1 MSSAPDG
8 GPDKEPPGRERWAVD
23 LAADVRKTRGEVHAL
38 RNTVVDLASTVSE
51 WGPHLEDTQRDVAE
65 LRGQVDELLES
76 PEIKNA
82 PVDWFKLPAE
92 DAERE
97 WPKLAEFVHEV
108 LGGWYEVTRE
118 QLPDCWA
125 LHRPAFLQVAWL
137 RTSHIEAYLERSH
150 PAQAAEFNVRW
161 LDAALEKIKRA
172 IPDSRCRALAGRPGE
187 HLVDRLAAQ
196 QRRDPVSPPV
206 PAATSA
212 SPYPNPYAQGG
223 GQHPAQLAAQAQP
236 AAGSAAGGDPTR
248 AAGNEVIR
256 WEYWGDYFHE
266 AMRAD
271 LAWRRERE
279 AQQANAE
286 QAADQGGEKAP

>member
-1 MSSAPDG
+1 MSTAPDG
-8 GPDKEPPGRERWAVD
+8 GPDKTPPGQDRWQVD
-23 LAADVRKTRGEVHAL
+23 LAADLRKTRGEVHAL
-38 RNTVVDLASTVSE
+38 RNTVVDLASTISE
-51 WGPHLEDTQRDVAE
+51 WGPHLEDTQREVAE
-65 LRGQVDELLES
+65 LRGQVEELLES

-82 PVDWFKLPAE
+82 PVDWFQLPAE

-97 WPKLAEFVHEV
+97 WPKLGEFVHEV

-187 HLVDRLAAQ
+187 HMVDRLAAQ
-196 QRRDPVSPPV
+196 QRRDPVSSPA
-206 PAATSA
+206 PAAAA
-212 SPYPNPYAQGG
+212 SPYPNPYAQSG
-223 GQHPAQLAAQAQP
+223 GQHPAPQP
-236 AAGSAAGGDPTR
+236 GAEGGDPAATR
-248 AAGNEVIR
+248 AAGAEVIQ
-256 WEYWGDYFHE
+256 WDYWGDYFHQ

-271 LAWRRERE
+271 LAWRRARE
-279 AQQANAE
+279 AQQAE
-286 QAADQGGEKAP
+286 HGHAADQSGGSAP